1 MKQLLIVNKTS
12 AYSAGA
18 TTGADISKLAN
29 GAIMFF
35 GLEDYSKLTA
45 LPESNFGI
53 ALGRGNNSPAFV
65 IPEVD
70 VNTLSIVKSAYQ
82 AGVKYSAKVAIPET
96 EVGNTYTVVLIKNDG
111 TPHKRNTWTATES
124 LPFDDDAPKYS
135 KTEIAKLIYNKFKAM
150 VDSGSLDISVALS
163 GAEITFTANNFNDFW
178 TVKCAD
184 DMSTVVPVVTEPEA
198 RMGDKAYVQN
208 LASMC
213 AAGKGF
219 TETVLKGDGV
229 YPGYPEPVEADAYD
243 IYTLRF
249 KVGRDSAKTRD
260 ERVWQLVHIAVPND
274 AESAS
279 AIATIMGYGA
289 AQASVEEPAA
299 KPTEE

>member
-12 AYSAGA
+12 AYAA
-18 TTGADISKLAN
+18 EATGADFSTLAN

-35 GLEDYSKLTA
+35 SLEDYSKLTT

-70 VNTLSIVKSAYQ
+70 VNTLSIVKAAYQ
-82 AGVKYSAKVAIPET
+82 EGKKYSAEITIPTT

-124 LPFDDDAPKYS
+124 LPFDDDAPQYNK
-135 KTEIAKLIYNKFKAM
+135 EQIAELIFNKFKAM
-150 VDSGSLDISVALS
+150 VDSGSLDISVALD
-163 GAEITFTANNFNDFW
+163 GAKIIFTANNFNDFW

-184 DMSTVVPVVTEPEA
+184 DLSNVVPVVTEPEA
-198 RMGDKAYVQN
+198 RMGDKAYVQH

-243 IYTLRF
+243 VYTLRF
-249 KVGRDSAKTRD
+249 KVGRDAAKTRD
-260 ERVWQLVHIAVPND
+260 ERVWQVVHIAVPTD
-274 AESAS
+274 ATSKD
-279 AIATIMGYGA
+279 AIATIMGYGTVP
-289 AQASVEEPAA
+289 ASVEEPTVE
-299 KPTEE
+299 PTEE